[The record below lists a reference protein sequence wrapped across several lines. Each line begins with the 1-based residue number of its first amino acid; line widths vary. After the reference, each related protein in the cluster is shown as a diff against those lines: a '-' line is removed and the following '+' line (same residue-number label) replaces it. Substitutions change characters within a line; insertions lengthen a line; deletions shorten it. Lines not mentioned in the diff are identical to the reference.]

1 MSAKD
6 YYKLSKN
13 GKIARLKKNCP
24 RCGLGTFMAEHS
36 DRWACGKCGW
46 TQFKKEKAEE
56 KVEKEEESNGS
67 QSIID

>member
-1 MSAKD
+1 MSVKE
-6 YYKLSKN
+6 YYKVSKN
-13 GKIARLKKNCP
+13 GKITRLKKSCP

-56 KVEKEEESNGS
+56 TGERKEESNGS
-67 QSIID
+67 